1 MVEWELSRILA
12 KALGAREEARV
23 GVFREAISALTHVP
37 PGCGKRILYP
47 GWLAPAVGAPPR
59 ASQNAS
65 MEDAIRAEFAAFA
78 ARRSAPPQRK
88 IEGRR
93 SLGRRRDPRRELRE
107 IPGRRPTC
115 WPPSSRTGPS
125 PPRYVGALEETD
137 FTEEPLRRVFLAL
150 RELVEAQETVTPQAL
165 LARVEDET
173 AHARIASFTMR
184 EAPLERVQELVERIV
199 RRLVERRLL
208 NRPHTLPGN
217 WKDLGREM
225 NRKPSWPS

>member
-37 PGCGKRILYP
+37 PGVEREYYIR
-47 GWLAPAVGAPPR
+47 WLAQQWAPTE

-65 MEDAIRAEFAAFA
+65 MEDAIRAEFARFA

-88 IEGRR
+88 IEGPPEPGAAEGSPTRAP
-93 SLGRRRDPRRELRE
+93 GNPRAEADLLAAFVQD
-107 IPGRRPTC
+107 GTLAA
-115 WPPSSRTGPS
+115 
-125 PPRYVGALEETD
+125 RYVGALEETD

-165 LARVEDET
+165 LA
-173 AHARIASFTMR
+173 
-184 EAPLERVQELVERIV
+184 P
-199 RRLVERRLL
+199 
-208 NRPHTLPGN
+208 
-217 WKDLGREM
+217 
-225 NRKPSWPS
+225 